1 MVYNHQGVPLK
12 QVLMQAALHVAE
24 RKKYRPPALYDCD
37 TQGTRLYR
45 ILHNRL
51 GDAYRVFRAVM
62 RDTRSGPYNKAQEN
76 ARRAP
81 HS

>member
-1 MVYNHQGVPLK
+1 MIYNHQDVPLK
-12 QVLMQAALHVAE
+12 QVLMQAALHVTE
-24 RKKYRPPALYDCD
+24 RKLHRKSPLYDCD

-76 ARRAP
+76 ARRQK
-81 HS
+81 